1 MNMCDGMHTYKKGN
15 RIMLHFV
22 VFENETQLLFLAHP
36 KITQSN

>member
-1 MNMCDGMHTYKKGN
+1 MNMGDGMYTYKKAN
-15 RIMLHFV
+15 RIYFV